1 MSTAERIIHE
11 IEGLRPE
18 KQSEVLEFV
27 EFLKEKERKLDEKAL
42 KDSCLSAAMR
52 GMEDEE
58 SLYTESDIIEL
69 IR

>member
-1 MSTAERIIHE
+1 MSTAEKIIHE

-27 EFLKEKERKLDEKAL
+27 EFLKEKERKNEEISLRD
-42 KDSCLSAAMR
+42 DSLSAAMR

-58 SLYTESDIIEL
+58 SLYTESDAIEL
-69 IR
+69 LG